1 MGINTGIAKAL
12 AGIGRGKNI
21 SRQVLGKNSPG
32 GLFAPNNFGAV
43 QTPMSKFNALARTG
57 GGTAIGAFGAA
68 DLTEDFTESAKLQ
81 NSIFSNPE
89 ELGRKAARAK
99 MSLEEI
105 MDNARQEAERIGN
118 IPQFYFIQIQSGYK
132 DEMKRQNPN
141 QIYDDEELIYDEDIE
156 GGARPV
162 SLVFAGGGEA
172 SSQHMMPDGTPM
184 PGSNHQEYEAMMMQ
198 QRQMMAGGGTP
209 FPDLTGDGQ
218 ITQADILKGRGVY
231 AEGDEVMDV
240 NNLPED
246 IKQKVENIY
255 RKLYLSNPDIERN
268 RRRPNTASLTNE
280 ENELL
285 DQYTKGA
292 LRRDIPLL
300 SKYMDMIGM
309 DDIVNDNTLLQALK
323 ISSIG
328 VGMAGALPTSRI
340 RGAMNPELGIGND
353 PMFDK
358 VMEERKETYGYA
370 VGGEAIGDELEG
382 MEMTEEQ
389 AMVELEESR
398 GEFEQLQM
406 LADVVKKL
414 LNEGMGEAEIVAYLK
429 EQGLDD
435 EDIETLFSF
444 LQEISGQES
453 SMEQAPQGIDQQLQ
467 GMM

>member
-1 MGINTGIAKAL
+1 MNINDMLGNEPVMQDRSPEGQIFAIEAEMKNLMEEYDVAARSGDQQRADAINNQIEKL
-12 AGIGRGKNI
+12 QDIMIEIQNEMSNEGRGDIYNLSTPNIYNSRLRQSLESGDPDEIRKNQEDI
-21 SRQVLGKNSPG
+21 KRSALQDIQSIEMSGMMEEY
-32 GLFAPNNFGAV
+32 PN
-43 QTPMSKFNALARTG
+43 
-57 GGTAIGAFGAA
+57 
-68 DLTEDFTESAKLQ
+68 DSAKK
-81 NSIFSNPE
+81 IE
-89 ELGRKAARAK
+89 EL
-99 MSLEEI
+99 
-105 MDNARQEAERIGN
+105 
-118 IPQFYFIQIQSGYK
+118 
-132 DEMKRQNPN
+132 KRYSMNM
-141 QIYDDEELIYDEDIE
+141 
-156 GGARPV
+156 
-162 SLVFAGGGEA
+162 GGEA

-198 QRQMMAGGGTP
+198 QRQMMASGGTP

-389 AMVELEESR
+389 AMAELEESR